1 MALAIVASSVERDII
16 LGKVFLGRFWALSFR
31 SDRFAGDVRPL
42 ASHALVGERKYC
54 RYARRPQ

>member
-1 MALAIVASSVERDII
+1 MAAAIVASSVVRDIVF
-16 LGKVFLGRFWALSFR
+16 GEVFLGRFWALIFR

-42 ASHALVGERKYC
+42 DALVGERKYY

>member
-16 LGKVFLGRFWALSFR
+16 FGKVFLGRFWALIFR

-42 ASHALVGERKYC
+42 KSHALVGESKYR